1 MWDIDLFLLLNF
13 DGGPTVDN
21 IILAISG
28 VKLWIPL
35 YALII
40 GLSWYK
46 SGWRTALLLVAA
58 IGLAVGLS
66 DIFTGIFKNSG
77 LLKGI
82 LPDSFPYRLRPSRNE
97 EIAALIHVVKKG
109 GLYGTI
115 SAHAA
120 TSFSIG
126 YLATKHID
134 KRWFSIIMWTQ
145 VVLVCYSR
153 IYLSSHYPQDI
164 LLGLLTGWIIAH
176 ATWLLFTRLNNRW
189 FVERR

>member
-13 DGGPTVDN
+13 DGGSTLDS
-21 IILAISG
+21 IMLMISG

-35 YALII
+35 YLFIL
-40 GLSWYK
+40 GFTWYK
-46 SGWRTALLLVAA
+46 SGWRTMLLLLAA

-66 DIFTGIFKNSG
+66 DIITGIFKNSG
-77 LLKGI
+77 LLKGL
-82 LPDSFPYRLRPSRNE
+82 LPESFPFRLRPSRNE
-97 EIAALIHVVKKG
+97 DLAGLVHVVKRG

-120 TSFSIG
+120 TALSIG
-126 YLATKHID
+126 YLATRSIAN
-134 KRWFSIIMWTQ
+134 RYFSYIMWTQ

-164 LLGLLTGWIIAH
+164 LLGLLFGLAISH
-176 ATWLLFTRLNNRW
+176 PTWLLYCRIRGSKLMQAA
-189 FVERR
+189 